1 MMICEEDRHCAL
13 CNDTCPSYIRVVPVA
28 KIEKIK
34 EAISN
39 LIYKTFGNI
48 YCDNCR
54 YDDTDN
60 FYYLCE
66 DCHRKAMN
74 WSVARSTCDDLAGR
88 ILCELYSEDLW

>member
-1 MMICEEDRHCAL
+1 MMICEEGRHCDL
-13 CNDTCPSYIRVVPVA
+13 CNDTCPAYIKVVPV
-28 KIEKIK
+28 KEIEKTK

-39 LIYKTFGNI
+39 LIYKAFDDI

-54 YDDTDN
+54 YDD
-60 FYYLCE
+60 YHCE

-74 WSVARSTCDDLAGR
+74 WSVARPACDDLAGR